1 VSDMQTTKAD
11 STTEGGL
18 SARGST
24 ADVVRLL
31 QAVPLFAGLR
41 AGVLERLAGDLRRVK
56 LSPGEW
62 LFNEGDPADNAYL
75 IRSGRLAV
83 IADVER
89 NEVVRVLR
97 RGALVGELALLLGGT
112 RSMAVRAE
120 RDSELLAISGA
131 SFEKMLLESPEF
143 VLGLMRAIARQL
155 ASIPTPAVAPEPPR
169 GIAVVAL
176 EPQAPAGE
184 ATIALTRALG
194 GLGSVTSMEPSPDSA
209 ELWSARLS
217 QSEADNDHVILDA
230 TATPCG
236 DAWTDFCLREADVTL
251 AITGGRPDR
260 AWLARPALLRG
271 CDLLV
276 VGARWD
282 RELLSA
288 FEPGSV
294 QVTGA
299 GADFAAT
306 TASIARR
313 YSGRAI
319 GLVLSGGGARAL
331 AHVGVADEL
340 QRAGLKIDCY
350 GGTSLGSVVAA
361 GLAMGVS
368 PDEALAMIKHYFV
381 EHNPNNDYT
390 LPISGLIRGRK
401 TERALAEFFGDVRI
415 EELPT
420 RFFCVSCDL
429 QAQELVVHR
438 TGSLVGALRATTSLP
453 GLFPPVAPPDGR
465 LLVDGGVLDN
475 LPVQT
480 LASLGEGP
488 VIAVDVGLQRAR
500 HRSSYP
506 RDQDRLLRAA
516 RRAITGTDV
525 PLPRLPEI
533 LVRTL
538 TLGSTEATISARRA
552 ATMLIEPDVAN
563 VGILDWKQWRYLLD
577 AGRRAAR
584 EALERQPDLF
594 AVAADPG

>member
-1 VSDMQTTKAD
+1 MADIDTTEAD
-11 STTEGGL
+11 GTIEGGL
-18 SARGST
+18 GAPSSS

-41 AGVLERLAGDLRRVK
+41 TEVLERLAVDLRRVT
-56 LSPGEW
+56 LRSGEW
-62 LFNEGDPADNAYL
+62 LFGEGDPADNAYL

-89 NEVVRVLR
+89 NEIVRVLR

-112 RSMAVRAE
+112 RSLAVRAQ
-120 RDSELLAISGA
+120 RDSELLAISAA
-131 SFEKMLLESPEF
+131 SFERMLLESSGV

-169 GIAVVAL
+169 GIAVVGL
-176 EPQAPAGE
+176 EPQAPAAE
-184 ATIALTRALG
+184 VTAALARALG
-194 GLGSVTSMEPSPDSA
+194 ELGSVTSMKASPDPA

-217 QSEADNDHVILDA
+217 QAEADNDHVILDA
-230 TATPCG
+230 ADMPCG

-251 AITGGRPDR
+251 AITGGHPDR

-276 VGARWD
+276 VGPRWD
-282 RELLSA
+282 GELHSA
-288 FEPGSV
+288 LEPGSV
-294 QVTGA
+294 QVVGA
-299 GADFAAT
+299 GAGFGAIAG
-306 TASIARR
+306 SIARR

-340 QRAGLKIDCY
+340 QRAGVKIDCY
-350 GGTSLGSVVAA
+350 GGASLGSVVAA

-368 PDEALAMIKHYFV
+368 PDAALAMLKHYFV

-438 TGSLVGALRATTSLP
+438 TGSLVSALRATTSLP

-480 LASLGEGP
+480 LANLGEGP
-488 VIAVDVGLQRAR
+488 VIAVDVGLQHAR
-500 HRSSYP
+500 RGSSRP
-506 RDQDRLLRAA
+506 RDQDPLLRAA
-516 RRAITGTDV
+516 RRLVTGTDV

-552 ATMLIEPDVAN
+552 ATLLIEPDVSN
-563 VGILDWKQWRYLLD
+563 VGILDWKQLPYLLD
-577 AGRRAAR
+577 AGRRAAI
-584 EALERQPDLF
+584 EALERAPDLF
-594 AVAADPG
+594 AVAAGPG